1 MTDAWI
7 SPNPAS
13 PALAQYLTRLGLP
26 LQMRVMD
33 INPIG
38 EPLRCHMNVQA
49 HVENHPLCQAVFG
62 WSIMQYST
70 GGVRE
75 DTFLLEGHSL
85 VLRPDGTHTDIT
97 RDPQGLTRRHFV
109 PDPALTT
116 ACLERHNFPLLVTM
130 TNDKSIQKDQF
141 VSAMKQARATGKRLV
156 MRSSATFTNL
166 MAN

>member
-13 PALAQYLTRLGLP
+13 PALVQYLTRLGLP
-26 LQMRVMD
+26 LQMRIMD

-38 EPLRCHMNVQA
+38 EPLRCHMNVQE
-49 HVENHPLCQAVFG
+49 HVADHPLCQAVFG

-116 ACLERHNFPLLVTM
+116 ACLERHNYPLLVTM
-130 TNDKSIQKDQF
+130 SNDKELQKDHF
-141 VSAMKQARATGKRLV
+141 NASLKQVKFTRKRLV
-156 MRSSATFTNL
+156 MRSTATFAKL